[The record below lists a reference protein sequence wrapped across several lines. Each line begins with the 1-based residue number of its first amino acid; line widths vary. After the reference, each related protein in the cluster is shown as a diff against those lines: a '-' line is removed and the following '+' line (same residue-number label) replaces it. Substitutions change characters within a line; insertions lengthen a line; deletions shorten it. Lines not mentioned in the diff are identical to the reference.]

1 MVSMLRAHLVLEP
14 THRVHLG
21 QTFATLQRGTF
32 DPLFRQVAGPAGPVF
47 WATAREA
54 GVGLLIRFAR
64 THPADLCA
72 PIEVTIWAGDSS
84 AGDASPASAL
94 EAFAARVPG
103 WLGEQDRWAGFYA
116 SEAWG
121 QLPARLV
128 RARAEAPGLRLPSIG
143 LLSQNLLLAITEQ
156 RVTGIEAM
164 GGMRSLLRQYG
175 EPAPATGLSDQPPGL
190 AIFPQASVFAQIPD
204 WAYHRAGF
212 DRSRSSVMVHYAN
225 RAESFERFA
234 AQHSVSELARAL
246 NSIPGI
252 GPWTIAETLQRYCGH
267 PDAISVGDY
276 HLAHHVTYAFDG
288 TRGDDA
294 RMVELLAPFAGHRQR
309 VVALIKAA
317 GISEPRRGPRYAP
330 QDMRSF

>member
-21 QTFATLQRGTF
+21 QTFTTLQRGTF
-32 DPLFRQVAGPAGPVF
+32 DPLFRQIAGPAGPVF

-54 GVGLLIRFAR
+54 EVGLLVRFAR
-64 THPADLCA
+64 THPADLRA

-84 AGDASPASAL
+84 AGGASPASAL

-103 WLGEQDRWAGFYA
+103 WLGERDRWAGFYA

-128 RARAEAPGLRLPSIG
+128 RARAEAPGL
-143 LLSQNLLLAITEQ
+143 
-156 RVTGIEAM
+156 
-164 GGMRSLLRQYG
+164 
-175 EPAPATGLSDQPPGL
+175 
-190 AIFPQASVFAQIPD
+190 AIFPQASAFAQIPD

-212 DRSRSSVMVHYAN
+212 DHSRSSAMVHYAN

-234 AQHSVSELARAL
+234 AQHSASELARAL
-246 NSIPGI
+246 NSVPGI

-294 RMVELLAPFAGHRQR
+294 RMVELLAPYIGHRQR

-330 QDMRSF
+330 QDMRPF